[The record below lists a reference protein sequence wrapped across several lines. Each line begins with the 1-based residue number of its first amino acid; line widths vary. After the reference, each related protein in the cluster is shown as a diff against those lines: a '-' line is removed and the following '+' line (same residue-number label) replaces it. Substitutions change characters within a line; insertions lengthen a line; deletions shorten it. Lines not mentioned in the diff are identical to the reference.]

1 MLNLL
6 CLCVKDTNMHFKLV
20 DERYTSI
27 FDWIVMKFLK
37 TYQIVQNYVPS
48 MVATTLRHM

>member
-6 CLCVKDTNMHFKLV
+6 CLCVKDTDMHFKLV

-37 TYQIVQNYVPS
+37 TIELSKIMYPPW
-48 MVATTLRHM
+48 